1 MSGGSRHTAS
11 ESGSSRPTAV
21 LETPDSDERDGARSR
36 RLLSGILTAAVS
48 RGAGMLVPLFLIPVM
63 LSYLGPERY
72 GLWTAVLALAGM
84 AAFADLGLG
93 NGLMTKLARCYSSGD
108 KERARGYI
116 SSAYC
121 LLVPMALGVC
131 GLLWLVGSTVPW
143 SSLLGLPATASAT
156 EARGMVL
163 ICLSAFVLNIPLS
176 LVARVQYAYQQV
188 AVSNLWQTTGN
199 LLALPLVLFSVWAE
213 LSPVTVVAASV
224 VGPLIANAANSI
236 WLYLSKMP
244 EVRPRLGHVDL
255 PAMRNLLRLGGLFF
269 LLTIVT
275 SIANSAD
282 NLIIAHTRGLQ
293 AVTEYAV
300 PAKVLA
306 QAGMLVS
313 LVNVP
318 LWPAN
323 GEALNKGD
331 LPWVRSTVRRMTL
344 ISTAVAMIPAIL
356 LVSVGDRIFAAWL
369 PTPLGDDR
377 WLLAGLAAWWVLLA
391 GIGPRFMVQNAAGV
405 VRPQLV
411 GWAAFLMISLVL
423 KWYGS
428 AKWGIAAVPLIAVAV
443 YAITVLPAALHGYR
457 AALRVSAP
465 RMESLR

>member
-1 MSGGSRHTAS
+1 M
-11 ESGSSRPTAV
+11 AV
-21 LETPDSDERDGARSR
+21 IEAPVSAERDGARSR

-48 RGAGMLVPLFLIPVM
+48 RGAGLLVPLFLIPVM

-93 NGLMTKLARCYSSGD
+93 NGLMTKLARCYSTGD
-108 KERARGYI
+108 TESARGYI
-116 SSAYC
+116 SSAYW
-121 LLVPMALGVC
+121 LLVPMSVGACV
-131 GLLWLVGSTVPW
+131 LLWLTGAAIPW
-143 SSLLGLPATASAT
+143 SSLLGLPSSASAS
-156 EARGMVL
+156 EAQDMVL

-176 LVARVQYAYQQV
+176 LVTRVQYAYQQV
-188 AVSNLWQTTGN
+188 AVSNLWQTAGN
-199 LLALPLVLFSVWAE
+199 AMALPLVVLAVWAE
-213 LSPVTVVAASV
+213 LSPVAVVAASV
-224 VGPLIANAANSI
+224 VGPLLANAGNSV
-236 WLYLSKMP
+236 WLYASRMP

-255 PAMRNLLRLGGLFF
+255 ASMRNLLRLGGLFF
-269 LLTIVT
+269 LLTVVI
-275 SIANSAD
+275 SAANSAD
-282 NLIIAHTRGLQ
+282 NLVIAHTRGLE

-331 LPWVRSTVRRMTL
+331 LGWVRRTVRRMTL
-344 ISTAVAMIPAIL
+344 ISTAVAVVPAVIL
-356 LVSVGDRIFAAWL
+356 VAVGEQMFATWL
-369 PTPLGDDR
+369 SAPLGDDR
-377 WLLAGLAAWWVLLA
+377 WLLVGLATWWTLLA
-391 GIGPRFMVQNAAGV
+391 AIGPRFMVQNAAGL

-411 GWAAFLMISLVL
+411 GWAAFLAISLVL

-428 AKWGIAAVPLIAVAV
+428 EKWGIVAVPFVAV
-443 YAITVLPAALHGYR
+443 GVYLVTVLPAALYGYR
-457 AALRVSAP
+457 AALRMSAP
-465 RMESLR
+465 ETESAR